1 MTRLV
6 LDTEVVVAGLLW
18 SGPPY
23 RLLDFAIDE
32 LEHTLNYPKF
42 PKRIGQAATTP
53 AALALRYS
61 ALVTLVSPLQVQRVV
76 PNDAD
81 DEEVLACAVAAQAE
95 WLVSGDH
102 DLLAVGQHDG
112 IANVTAGAALIE
124 LSR

>member
-1 MTRLV
+1 M

-18 SGPPY
+18 RGPPY

-61 ALVTLVSPLQVQRVV
+61 ALVSLVSPLQVQRVV

-81 DEEVLACAVAAQAE
+81 DDQVLACALAADAG
-95 WLVSGDH
+95 LIVTRDK
-102 DLLAVGQHDG
+102 DLRTLDPFRTIRILPARE
-112 IANVTAGAALIE
+112 ALALIAQP
-124 LSR
+124 RG